1 MVENMQ
7 KLKVEMQGLV
17 EAVRDKEELAKRLQ
31 SEFDKMPKEVNRS
44 IYTRRIMDIIKQ
56 VRKQK
61 QGIAKVR
68 ALEFRTVGCVCVC
81 VNKVAIPSS
90 VSCGS
95 KCCRTIL
102 CHSCAWGRFGVFLKA
117 V

>member
-1 MVENMQ
+1 MQ

-17 EAVRDKEELAKRLQ
+17 EVLREKEELAKRLNL
-31 SEFDKMPKEVNRS
+31 EFDRMPKEVNRA

-68 ALEFRTVGCVCVC
+68 AGQ
-81 VNKVAIPSS
+81 P
-90 VSCGS
+90 
-95 KCCRTIL
+95 CCRAAHMPTAL
-102 CHSCAWGRFGVFLKA
+102 SLPA
-117 V
+117 